1 MIVKILTRNKL
12 QPFCT
17 SLKFNQCHRDA
28 LVQNQNKYLYGTAL
42 KVTLTGNGRAKSR
55 SIFSSPTRSY
65 FGPKPEKLL
74 RWRRLEKVFS
84 SKEGSS
90 FLVPPPGCF
99 RQLFPPRDREH
110 NFLFFW
116 FIIPSI
122 HLGRQLCWQNAKEGS
137 TICCE
142 SLKKSD
148 FCCFL
153 LSQTKSDRIQ
163 TSKDSSK

>member
-1 MIVKILTRNKL
+1 MIVKILTKNKL

-17 SLKFNQCHRDA
+17 KETLKFKQCHRDA

-122 HLGRQLCWQNAKEGS
+122 HLGR
-137 TICCE
+137 
-142 SLKKSD
+142 
-148 FCCFL
+148 
-153 LSQTKSDRIQ
+153 
-163 TSKDSSK
+163 